1 MAEEQRLEDLS
12 WLRDTLTE
20 ALENVNKMIDDIEN
34 KCELNAVRGNVV
46 SLPDSFSE
54 DKEKFIA
61 P

>member
-34 KCELNAVRGNVV
+34 KRELNAVRGNTV